1 MITAE
6 EIKGFRKIE
15 IIERLEDKD
24 AFENDIRNSEK
35 GELKEKDTFG
45 RWAVYLEKDVLKVC
59 IYPYAFTE
67 EV

>member
-15 IIERLEDKD
+15 IIERLE
-24 AFENDIRNSEK
+24 RNSEE
-35 GELKEKDTFG
+35 GELKEKDTFE
-45 RWAVYLEKDVLKVC
+45 RWAVYLEKDILKVY

-67 EV
+67 GD